1 MGASQ
6 ALSAAADGYAW
17 DCRRVIPPAIL
28 TGQAAGLAASRAID
42 ESTPITGIDIPRLQ
56 ETLAAENMMIHFDD
70 ADVPEDKDLEAP
82 HELND

>member
-1 MGASQ
+1 MKPAPLAESCAQ
-6 ALSAAADGYAW
+6 SACLRSSPRERAPL
-17 DCRRVIPPAIL
+17 RPL
-28 TGQAAGLAASRAID
+28 AGLAASRAID

-70 ADVPEDKDLEAP
+70 ADVPEDKGLEAP